1 MILDPPGWWEDVFG
15 WLLPG
20 TTLHDGTGAEAQRR
34 SDKRRFAS
42 YPGIHGNALVPAMA
56 FHYACAKCHL
66 PRHPGAFP
74 QLGRASAGPGPGRF
88 PPRAPVHRPPHA
100 LARTWLPAE
109 MLEIAESAR
118 PGVGSACF
126 TDPAQIS
133 QFCAYGR
140 GRFGSWWVFPRELR
154 DCGLAIPPSA
164 SLPRGMRPA
173 ELGYVQER
181 IPATAPEVTVAM
193 DAKGEQTAFVYTTY
207 IQETPGRVWQGLTD
221 PALMKRYWR
230 HQTAG
235 PKTFHSD
242 WKKGSTYEMAHD
254 EVGLAVRG
262 PGQVILEADPPRRLA
277 YTWHTITP
285 EWAAAVGMD
294 EATAAAWR
302 AEARSKV
309 AFDIDD
315 VGHGV
320 VKLTVTH
327 DGFAPGS
334 AVLPAISEGWPAV
347 LASLKTLLETG
358 SSLRTS

>member
-1 MILDPPGWWEDVFG
+1 
-15 WLLPG
+15 
-20 TTLHDGTGAEAQRR
+20 
-34 SDKRRFAS
+34 
-42 YPGIHGNALVPAMA
+42 
-56 FHYACAKCHL
+56 
-66 PRHPGAFP
+66 
-74 QLGRASAGPGPGRF
+74 
-88 PPRAPVHRPPHA
+88 
-100 LARTWLPAE
+100 
-109 MLEIAESAR
+109 
-118 PGVGSACF
+118 
-126 TDPAQIS
+126 
-133 QFCAYGR
+133 
-140 GRFGSWWVFPRELR
+140 
-154 DCGLAIPPSA
+154 
-164 SLPRGMRPA
+164 
-173 ELGYVQER
+173 
-181 IPATAPEVTVAM
+181 M
-193 DAKGEQTAFVYTTY
+193 DAKGEQAAFVYTTY

-254 EVGLAVRG
+254 DVGLAVRG

-309 AFDIDD
+309 AFDIED

-334 AVLPAISEGWPAV
+334 AVLPAIAEGWPAV